1 MLVQAH
7 GSNVK
12 IEAVE
17 TAQDRNPKQP
27 RTAKASPSPLQGH
40 RTPLPG
46 MPAHVEAAQSVTES
60 LTSGAWDAPQAHQLH
75 NPGPEASAYRV
86 SQLHSAAHGSAG
98 GASQRQVPLQQE
110 PEERESGLPK
120 SACKAGEQRGC
131 GTSSEL
137 GSLPII
143 ADLPRISSQ
152 YPELQDPVQRQD
164 TPEVVSPE
172 LSHAPP
178 SLAPTWSGP
187 PHMHPPSRSGQ
198 SCC

>member
-137 GSLPII
+137 GSLPSI

-152 YPELQDPVQRQD
+152 YPELQVGRLILPC
-164 TPEVVSPE
+164 T
-172 LSHAPP
+172 
-178 SLAPTWSGP
+178 SL
-187 PHMHPPSRSGQ
+187 
-198 SCC
+198 